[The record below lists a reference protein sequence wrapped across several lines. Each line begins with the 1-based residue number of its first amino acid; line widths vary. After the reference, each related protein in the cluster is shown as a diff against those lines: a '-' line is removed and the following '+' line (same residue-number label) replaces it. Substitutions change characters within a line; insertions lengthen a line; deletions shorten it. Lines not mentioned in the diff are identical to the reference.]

1 MPASELR
8 LYLDGAPADADRLG
22 RCGEVRVDQ
31 AIGMA
36 TQAEVDIPLRLDDDG
51 RWSSLDEDWVQAFR
65 RVRVEVK
72 VGDGDFVALVD
83 GPIVSQRFEFA
94 AEPGTSR
101 MVLIAHDDSVLL
113 DREEKVALFED
124 MPDSDIATQL
134 IAEHGL
140 TPEVD
145 STPAAGAALQR
156 VVVQRGSNMQL
167 LRDLA
172 RRHGMFAYVKPGPTA
187 GASVGVFGRPRL
199 SAGELPEVLVLGP
212 TRNTSRFDAT
222 FDALRPLRATAGSVT
237 LSDRSVQTSTATAS
251 TQTAMQG
258 DAAHDVV
265 DMPATSLLARTRE
278 EAADL
283 DAATAAAVDVSS
295 WAWSATVDLDA
306 DTYPAVV
313 RAYDVVRVAGAG
325 GQLSGDWLV
334 SRASHVIADAA
345 FRTRLGLRRNARS
358 SATGAGAAVPGG
370 IL

>member
-1 MPASELR
+1 MPASEFR
-8 LYLDGAPADADRLG
+8 LWLDGAPADADRLG

-36 TQAEVDIPLRLDDDG
+36 TQAEVDIPLQLDDDG
-51 RWSSLDEDWVQAFR
+51 RWSSIDEDWAQAFR

-72 VGDGDFVALVD
+72 VGDGEFVALVD
-83 GPIVSQRFEFA
+83 GPIVSQRFELT

-101 MVLIAHDDSVLL
+101 MVLIAQDDSVLL

-124 MPDSDIATQL
+124 MADSDIASRL
-134 IAEHGL
+134 ISEPGL

-145 STPAAGAALQR
+145 STPSAGSALQR

-167 LRDLA
+167 LRELA

-187 GASVGVFGRPRL
+187 GTSIGVFKRPQL
-199 SAGELPEVLVLGP
+199 AAGELPEILLLGP
-212 TRNTSRFDAT
+212 TRNAGRFDAT

-237 LSDRSVQTSTATAS
+237 LSDRTAQTSSATSA
-251 TQTAMQG
+251 TLAAMQG
-258 DAAHDVV
+258 DAAHDIV
-265 DMPATSLLARTRE
+265 DTPATTLLARTRE
-278 EAADL
+278 ESTDL
-283 DAATAAAVDVSS
+283 DAATEAAVNISS

-334 SRASHVIADAA
+334 SRASHVIGDAA
-345 FRTRLGLRRNARS
+345 FRTRLGLRRNAQS
-358 SATGAGAAVPGG
+358 TGAGAGGGIPGG